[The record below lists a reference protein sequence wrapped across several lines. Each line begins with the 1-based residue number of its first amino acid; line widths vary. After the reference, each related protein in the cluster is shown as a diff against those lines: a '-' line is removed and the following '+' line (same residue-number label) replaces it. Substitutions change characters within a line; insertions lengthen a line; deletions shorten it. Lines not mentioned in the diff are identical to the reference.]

1 MTGAVQAI
9 RPAPVTAANDGLRV
23 VLIVEPSTPTL
34 LNTASWGKHRLTV
47 DSRGLAAISAAS
59 PGLRQAD
66 VVIVEI
72 DPEDPASLADFSR
85 FIRDVGGALPVIAA
99 VRELTVTATRLALR
113 SGAADVLPLQF
124 SPAELDGAIAPAH
137 GLLRPPPATAAPAP
151 RGKIVAFLG
160 ATGGAGTT
168 ALAAQTGIIWAATA
182 RVCLIDFDVQFGTTA
197 LYLDLGTQLGLADVL
212 DAGAR
217 LDVDLLRTIAQTHSS
232 GLSVIAS
239 PADILPLDTITPEAV
254 DKILTL
260 AAQAFDIVLVDLP
273 GAWTTWS
280 MRAVEVADT
289 TLMVTS
295 LTVPGIHQGRRQS
308 EIIAANGFGERLR
321 VVINRVVHPMFG
333 TIDLSETQT
342 LLGRKIDFAIAND
355 YPTVSGAIDRG
366 KALAAIKAKSRVEKD
381 LRAMVT
387 ALAAS
392 LRAEA
397 AA

>member
-9 RPAPVTAANDGLRV
+9 RPAPMTAANDGLRV

-47 DSRGLAAISAAS
+47 DSRGLAATPAAS

-85 FIRDVGGALPVIAA
+85 FINDLGGALPVIAA
-99 VRELTVTATRLALR
+99 IRELTVTATRLALR

-124 SPAELDGAIAPAH
+124 SAAELDGAIAPAH
-137 GLLRPPPATAAPAP
+137 GQLRMPATAAPAP

-197 LYLDLGTQLGLADVL
+197 LYLDLGTQLGIADVL

-239 PADILPLDTITPEAV
+239 PADILPLDAITPEAV

-308 EIIAANGFGERLR
+308 EIIAANGFGDRLR